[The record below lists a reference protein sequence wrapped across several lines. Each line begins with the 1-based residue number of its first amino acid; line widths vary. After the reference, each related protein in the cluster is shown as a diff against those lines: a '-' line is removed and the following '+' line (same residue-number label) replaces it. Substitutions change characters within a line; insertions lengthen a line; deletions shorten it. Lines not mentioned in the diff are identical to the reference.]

1 VRWLVALIVW
11 AGAAAGAWEIQAA
24 VARSIGSGNTAGSS
38 SFDPTTVKAADSD
51 SLFRAVNLRKALA
64 SVRSHVGNA
73 KVTTAALYPGY
84 LSLTLVKGDQEDVV
98 AYYVGGNYVDDGASG
113 DASADQAFPL
123 ATLTADGPATLA
135 QRIAGGAHVA
145 LAQLHYLVL
154 SVDPISN
161 RIDWDVY
168 PLDTNRIEYFEANS
182 PTGPITEQTASG
194 SASLSGAT
202 GTPGAGTFDA
212 STLQATDPLSLFRT
226 ANFAKALAT
235 VRTRL
240 GAGVEVS
247 EAAVYPGYLALT
259 AVKSGQED
267 DVEIDAQG
275 NYESTSMGSAA
286 GQAGFPL
293 SELAVNG
300 PATLAQRIARYG
312 ATPETHLHYMVI
324 DIDPTSNKVEWL
336 VYTLKGSRVEYFH
349 ASSPTSLIHGYI
361 AGG

>member
-1 VRWLVALIVW
+1 MRLLVALVVW
-11 AGAAAGAWEIQAA
+11 AGAAAGAWEIQTA
-24 VARSIGSGNTAGSS
+24 VARSIGSGNTPGSS
-38 SFDPTTVKAADSD
+38 SFDPTTVKAADAD
-51 SLFRAVNLRKALA
+51 SLFRAANLRKALA
-64 SVRSHVGNA
+64 TVRAHVGNA

-113 DASADQAFPL
+113 DASGDQVLPL
-123 ATLTADGPATLA
+123 AALTADGPATLA
-135 QRIAGGAHVA
+135 RRITAGAD
-145 LAQLHYLVL
+145 LTLSQLHYLVL

-202 GTPGAGTFDA
+202 APAAGTFDA
-212 STLQATDPLSLFRT
+212 STLTATDPLSLFRT

-247 EAAVYPGYLALT
+247 EAALYPGYLALT

-275 NYESTSMGSAA
+275 SYESTSMGGAS
-286 GQAGFPL
+286 GQAEFPL

-300 PATLAQRIARYG
+300 PATLAQRIAQYG

-336 VYTLKGSRVEYFH
+336 VYPLQGSRVEYFK
-349 ASSPTSLIHGYI
+349 ASSPTSLIHGYV